1 MSCSEKFSTRGIEV
15 YFRDFYRN
23 LELREET
30 KCPTWRQLS
39 KVLLLRS
46 LNCLELR
53 LHYRDG
59 RNSNQPISEKLFY
72 FPELARRNHREL

>member
-1 MSCSEKFSTRGIEV
+1 MSCSEKLSSQGIEV
-15 YFRDFYRN
+15 SFQDFYRI
-23 LELREET
+23 LELREVT
-30 KCPTWRQLS
+30 KCPTWPQPT

-59 RNSNQPISEKLFY
+59 RNSNQPISEKLFS
-72 FPELARRNHREL
+72 FPELARRNH

>member
-1 MSCSEKFSTRGIEV
+1 MSCSEKLSSQGIEV
-15 YFRDFYRN
+15 LFQDFCRI
-23 LELREET
+23 LESREVT
-30 KCPTWRQLS
+30 KYPAWPQPT

-46 LNCLELR
+46 LNCLELG

-72 FPELARRNHREL
+72 FQELTRRNH